1 MARLKGT
8 QMMILVN
15 QMAPVMG
22 PVGQVV
28 IVGRMRMTVLTAMIA
43 NLKRSVIIFSK
54 FFLTF
59 NIFCRI
65 NHSIINIWLFLKSS
79 NLIQYILRMPSYS

>member
-8 QMMILVN
+8 PMMILVN

-43 NLKRSVIIFSK
+43 NLNRSVIS
-54 FFLTF
+54 L
-59 NIFCRI
+59 
-65 NHSIINIWLFLKSS
+65 
-79 NLIQYILRMPSYS
+79 